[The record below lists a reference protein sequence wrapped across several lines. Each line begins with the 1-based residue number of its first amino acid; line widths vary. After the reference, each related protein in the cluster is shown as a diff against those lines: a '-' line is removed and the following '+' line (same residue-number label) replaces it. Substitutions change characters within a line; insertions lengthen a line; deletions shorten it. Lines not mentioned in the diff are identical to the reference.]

1 MLRTISGFMYTVVV
15 LCLYVY
21 AVHLIILLILF
32 LLHKSDSEPSLPDFP
47 RTAVPG
53 VLVQIPLRNERFV
66 VTDILRHVAQLDW
79 PDGKLH
85 IQVLDD
91 SSDDTYDKAIAEVV
105 KLQKSGFSISLIHRK
120 AMDGYK
126 AGALATGLTYHNCD
140 YVAIFDADFT
150 PNSHFLKRTIPYLIN
165 DPELA
170 MVQTRWSYVNASSS
184 RITRCQAIIL
194 DAHFVI
200 DHIARNRS
208 NLMMNF
214 NGTAGVWRRKAIDR
228 AGGWDKDMLAEDLDL
243 SYRAQLK
250 GLKCLYLPKVV
261 SLSQLPGSI
270 PAFIQQQNR
279 WAKGAAQTFRKLWR
293 RIIVSH
299 FSLGKKMM
307 ALLHLGGYVTQLLYV
322 LLILLSIPMTILHP
336 SSPAYVQYSGVLFI
350 VPLLYYAVGQTEPD
364 LHGLKNLVYY
374 PLLALLAVGC
384 SISVSSSFMDGL
396 LHRGGEFIRTPKFA
410 NNSNKQ
416 SRHPIYVE
424 NTGRYAW
431 LTSIFVIYILLSLFT
446 AYIHGNTRYVFPGLL
461 FLLARLYYL
470 LEYPI
475 DKIRTRKA

>member
-1 MLRTISGFMYTVVV
+1 MLRTISGFVYTIVV

-21 AVHLIILLILF
+21 SVHLIILLILF
-32 LLHKSDSEPSLPDFP
+32 LLHKSGSEPSLPDFP
-47 RTAVPG
+47 RIAVPR

-91 SSDDTYDKAIAEVV
+91 SSDDTYDIAVTEVV
-105 KLQKSGFSISLIHRK
+105 KLQKSGYSISLIHRK
-120 AMDGYK
+120 AKDGYK
-126 AGALATGLTYHNCD
+126 AGALASGLAYHKCD
-140 YVAIFDADFT
+140 YVAIFDADFS

-165 DPELA
+165 DPGLA
-170 MVQTRWSYVNASSS
+170 MVQTRWSYVNASYSQ
-184 RITRCQAIIL
+184 ITRSQAIML

-214 NGTAGVWRRKAIDR
+214 NGAAGVWRRNAIDL
-228 AGGWDKDMLAEDLDL
+228 AGGWDQDILAEDLDL
-243 SYRAQLK
+243 SYRAQLA

-261 SLSQLPGSI
+261 SLSQLPVSI
-270 PAFIQQQNR
+270 PAFVQQQNR
-279 WAKGAAQTFRKLWR
+279 WAKGAAQTFRKLCR
-293 RIIVSH
+293 RIIVSP
-299 FSLGKKMM
+299 FSSAKKIM
-307 ALLHLGGYVTQLLYV
+307 ALLHLGGYVTQLLFV
-322 LLILLSIPMTILHP
+322 LLIFLSIPMTILHP
-336 SSPAYVQYSGVLFI
+336 NQPVYGQYSGVLFI

-364 LHGLKNLVYY
+364 LNGIKNLVYY

-384 SISVSSSFMDGL
+384 SLSVSWAFMDGL

-431 LTSIFVIYILLSLFT
+431 LTTIFAVYVLLSLFI
-446 AYIHGNTRYVFPGLL
+446 AYIYGNTHYVFPGFL

-470 LEYPI
+470 LANHI
-475 DKIRTRKA
+475 DKITARKA